1 MGGVDTR
8 NLILKITNN
17 ILNNFELDIVIVT
30 SNANSNIDKIKDR
43 IKGNKRIKLII
54 NTNKIASLIN
64 NSRLV
69 ITTPSV
75 TLNEVMYLNTP
86 FIAIQNADNQNFMIE
101 YLKEN
106 QLPHLTSYSDIYL
119 IKEIRRILI

>member
-75 TLNEVMYLNTP
+75 TQMKLC
-86 FIAIQNADNQNFMIE
+86 I
-101 YLKEN
+101 
-106 QLPHLTSYSDIYL
+106 
-119 IKEIRRILI
+119 